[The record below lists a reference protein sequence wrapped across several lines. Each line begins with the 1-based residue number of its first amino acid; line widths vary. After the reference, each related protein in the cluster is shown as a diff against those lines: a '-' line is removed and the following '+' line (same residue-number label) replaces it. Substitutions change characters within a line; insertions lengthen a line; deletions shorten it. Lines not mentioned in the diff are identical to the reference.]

1 MAKTIEVGIH
11 QLKEHSEKQYQK
23 EYEKWVE
30 SWWHWD
36 YDVEWI
42 KEDLNTQNKWLD
54 VDAIQYSVGYSQGD
68 YAYFTG
74 RVLLDKFLDEFDR
87 ENEYFVLREAM
98 KLRDCGEVMQI
109 RNSPRWGS
117 NADFDEIEWTGNDEG
132 YFEDHNV
139 VKSFTEHRSVLEGMA
154 YKDYYDICQEMIGN
168 LHTWVKEVCESE
180 FNKLYYTI
188 RDDIEYQV
196 SEEQFIEWCESM
208 DEKFEVEVDDDENES
223 VGDAD
228 RPEDCRAAT

>member
-42 KEDLNTQNKWLD
+42 KEGLKEDFKWLD
-54 VDAIQYSVGYSQGD
+54 VDAIHCSVSYSQGD

-74 RVLLDKFLDEFDR
+74 CVLLDKFLDEFDTD
-87 ENEYFVLREAM
+87 NEYFVLREAM
-98 KLRDCGEVMQI
+98 RMNDCGDVMQI

-117 NADFDEIEWTGNDEG
+117 NADFDDIEWKADDWAIDDDE
-132 YFEDHNV
+132 V
-139 VKSFTEHRSVLEGMA
+139 VKSFTDHKSVLEGMN
-154 YKDYYDICQEMIGN
+154 YSEYYDICQEMICN
-168 LHTWVKEVCESE
+168 LQTWAKEVCEQE
-180 FNKLYYTI
+180 FNRLYYTI
-188 RDDIEYQV
+188 RDDIEYQT

-223 VGDAD
+223 VGDA
-228 RPEDCRAAT
+228 ECAENCRAAA